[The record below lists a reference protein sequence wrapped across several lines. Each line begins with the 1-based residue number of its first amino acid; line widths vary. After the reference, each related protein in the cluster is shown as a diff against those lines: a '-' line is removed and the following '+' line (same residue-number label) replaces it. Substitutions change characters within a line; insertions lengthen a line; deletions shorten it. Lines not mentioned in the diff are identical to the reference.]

1 MPRINEPS
9 QLEGQVLI
17 KDQLLLLLFSGLLLL
32 PFLGGVR
39 LFDWDEINFAEV
51 AREMIALG
59 DYLRANGS
67 RSPHGGRR

>member
-1 MPRINEPS
+1 MSRINEPS

-59 DYLRANGS
+59 DYLRIHINY
-67 RSPHGGRR
+67 